1 MTLTLGVLASGRGS
15 NFLAVQ
21 EEIEAGN
28 LDARISVLISDRE
41 QAPALEIAR
50 NHGIPSYYYAYD
62 RKDRSVFEA
71 PAALT
76 LQESGCDLIL
86 LAGFMRILTPE
97 FIRKFPGNILNIHPS
112 LLPSFKGLHP
122 QRQALEAGVKYSGCT
137 VHLVTAELDAG
148 PIIAQAVV
156 PVHDDDTEETLSARI
171 LKEEHTIY
179 AQAIRHLSEHGFPAC
194 T

>member
-86 LAGFMRILTPE
+86 LAGLC
-97 FIRKFPGNILNIHPS
+97 GS
-112 LLPSFKGLHP
+112 
-122 QRQALEAGVKYSGCT
+122 
-137 VHLVTAELDAG
+137 
-148 PIIAQAVV
+148 
-156 PVHDDDTEETLSARI
+156 
-171 LKEEHTIY
+171 
-179 AQAIRHLSEHGFPAC
+179 
-194 T
+194 